1 MGIFHS
7 LGRFFFP
14 EKEKTPQLPARPATA
29 EEFLTRIHEFELLS
43 GVKLHREWNND
54 HEEVYYFSDQRKI
67 LVDKWPEK
75 LTEDEWNEA
84 MYRR

>member
-1 MGIFHS
+1 M
-7 LGRFFFP
+7 
-14 EKEKTPQLPARPATA
+14 
-29 EEFLTRIHEFELLS
+29 TRIHEFEILS

-75 LTEDEWNEA
+75 LTEDERNRLSGDITDLAFCAEDCLFEVVFE
-84 MYRR
+84 